1 MAKEMLAGNMKITF
15 LDFLE
20 KLNQVF
26 DKYSSTDLL
35 TKLLTL
41 TEEEECG

>member
-1 MAKEMLAGNMKITF
+1 MAKEMLAGNMNITF

-41 TEEEECG
+41 

>member
-1 MAKEMLAGNMKITF
+1 MAGNMNITF
-15 LDFLE
+15 LE
-20 KLNQVF
+20 KVNQVF

>member
-1 MAKEMLAGNMKITF
+1 MAGNMNIT
-15 LDFLE
+15 FLE

-41 TEEEECG
+41 TEEECG

>member
-1 MAKEMLAGNMKITF
+1 MAKEMLAGNMNIT
-15 LDFLE
+15 FLE

-41 TEEEECG
+41 TEEE